1 MLFHTFKIPEER
13 RNYGG
18 SAFIEIQFCDR
29 PARTPMKQLVSGRS
43 VLHWKTDSLYVDA
56 DDSDIFYR
64 EYSHVFDCGM
74 HSNRKTGALDI
85 YGLNYYAPTLADSMI
100 EKINEEKPEDYTV
113 LTEWLIRSKAYNGFY
128 ILGL

>member
-1 MLFHTFKIPEER
+1 MLFHTFQTPEER

-29 PARTPMKQLVSGRS
+29 PARTSMKQLVSCQS
-43 VLHWKTDSLYVDA
+43 VLHWRTDSLYVGA
-56 DDSDIFYR
+56 DDSDIFCR
-64 EYSHVFDCGM
+64 EYSSIFDCGM

-85 YGLNYYAPTLADSMI
+85 YGLNYYAPNLTDLII
-100 EKINEEKPEDYTV
+100 ERISEEKPKEYAV
-113 LTEWLIRSKAYNGFY
+113 LAEWLIRSKACNGFY